1 MYVTA
6 FYTTNGDPALGLT
19 PKVSIWN
26 VSTHILLVDDV
37 NMSEVGGG
45 WYEYDYAAYDS
56 SIDYAIRCD
65 GGATLGGF
73 ERYTYAGNESF
84 SGDIADAV
92 WDEPLAGHT
101 TAGTTG
107 KVLGLIKKGIDAI
120 IAAVT

>member
-6 FYTTNGDPALGLT
+6 FYTTDGDPALGLT
-19 PKVSIWN
+19 PKISIWD
-26 VSTHILLVDDV
+26 VSTHALLVDEH
-37 NMSEVGGG
+37 NMSEIDGG

-73 ERYTYAGNESF
+73 ERYASAGNESF

-101 TAGTTG
+101 IAGTTG
-107 KVLGLIKKGIDAI
+107 KVLGLIKKTVEAI
-120 IAAVT
+120 LAAVS